1 MSCIY
6 KGEVIET
13 ELSENSKGG
22 TEMMRQRL
30 VDGVG
35 EGVLNKVAVHLSR
48 PRELYEDVPNILWCH
63 DLAEDPENEM
73 LKEGGWQKFNHIVF
87 VTAWQRD
94 QYIIRYGIPYGM
106 CSVIHNAVE
115 VKYDPKEK
123 DMETIR
129 FVYHTTPHRGLEL
142 LVPITKLISHSLH
155 KSKNILI

>member
-13 ELSENSKGG
+13 DLSKNSNGG

-30 VDGVG
+30 IDGVG
-35 EGVLNKVAVHLSR
+35 MGVLSKVAVHVGR
-48 PRELYEDVPNILWCH
+48 VRELYNDVPNILWCH
-63 DLAEDPENEM
+63 DLSEAPENEM
-73 LKEGGWQKFNHIVF
+73 LKDGGWQKFHHIVF

-94 QYIIRYGIPYGM
+94 QYIMRYGIPYSI

-115 VKYDPKEK
+115 VKYDPQEK

-129 FVYHTTPHRGLEL
+129 FVYHTTPHRD
-142 LVPITKLISHSLH
+142 
-155 KSKNILI
+155 